1 MIGFYI
7 ADLQMLPAGNFLAN
21 TDVTTGEKSRWNMKH
36 SRIQIG
42 YLTRTE
48 ACVLDPFWAG
58 VFL

>member
-21 TDVTTGEKSRWNMKH
+21 TDVTTGEKSRWSMKH

-48 ACVLDPFWAG
+48 ACVLDPF
-58 VFL
+58 